1 MTQSVTDIRT
11 QRSDQG
17 HLGPIKMIYIG
28 IITIPAPVGAN
39 KYTNIVTLV
48 CTAVIGWVCQVIELG
63 AVIRPTDQIA
73 SALVVVVTVTL
84 QISSL
89 FTFSNYHIFRAQ
101 NVV

>member
-1 MTQSVTDIRT
+1 MTI
-11 QRSDQG
+11 SDNV
-17 HLGPIKMIYIG
+17 LMSLSNKKKSIYIG
-28 IITIPAPVGAN
+28 FITIPAPVGAN